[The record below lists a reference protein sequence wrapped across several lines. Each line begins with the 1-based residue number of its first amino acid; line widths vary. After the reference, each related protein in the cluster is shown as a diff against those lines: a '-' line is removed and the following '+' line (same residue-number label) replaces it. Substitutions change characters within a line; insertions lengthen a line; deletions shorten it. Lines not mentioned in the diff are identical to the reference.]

1 MKRRKNRKEKAL
13 AAANKRA
20 YRGLAIGGA
29 VGLALIGIALSV
41 APMITREEIVSA
53 VKAQALYR
61 TLPASTGDTVPEG
74 PPPAASTSLGG
85 SLMKTGT
92 GSAAVAQNKPGYL
105 PIGFDKLSTFPF
117 IVTYGM
123 VDEKKAG
130 SDASLDAMRQI
141 PEEVRALSE
150 KEVSLTG
157 FMLPMRFEGKV
168 TTEFLLLK
176 NQGMCCYGVPPKIT
190 EWVNVQM
197 TGKGVEAIMDQP
209 VTVCGTFHVGALR
222 ENGDLVG
229 IYRLDGDKLKVA
241 GD

>member
-1 MKRRKNRKEKAL
+1 
-13 AAANKRA
+13 
-20 YRGLAIGGA
+20 
-29 VGLALIGIALSV
+29 
-41 APMITREEIVSA
+41 
-53 VKAQALYR
+53 
-61 TLPASTGDTVPEG
+61 
-74 PPPAASTSLGG
+74 
-85 SLMKTGT
+85 MKTGT